1 MHLCELQLESIKVAH
16 FALYH
21 WGFRAMA
28 FTVWVLFSTRNYI
41 TSVHLLHDA
50 QIYVQRFRMEYAGKT
65 NYQPDF
71 CFLPLCLRQNI
82 AKN

>member
-16 FALYH
+16 FGLYH

-28 FTVWVLFSTRNYI
+28 FTVWALSSTEELYYG
-41 TSVHLLHDA
+41 VHLLHDA
-50 QIYVQRFRMEYAGKT
+50 QIYVQRFRMEYAG
-65 NYQPDF
+65 F
-71 CFLPLCLRQNI
+71 CFLPLCSYQNI